1 MSSNF
6 NATLYQKNLDNFDLL
21 QGKLSK
27 IEASTMHGQ
36 LPLVWDHAKG
46 EEVYDEYGN
55 VYTDFTSGIFV
66 ANAGHSHPK
75 VVESI
80 VEATTK
86 GVLHTYT
93 YLNKYRVS
101 YLEYLLKVTPPNF
114 EKAFLTSAGSEATE
128 AGLKLMRL
136 GGIKKN
142 KRRNGVICFQGAWHG
157 RTMGA
162 QGMSGNEEQK
172 EWFGFRDPNIH
183 FLPFPYP
190 WLEKY
195 NTDPG
200 GEFLKDLNE
209 LCIKENIELDKDI
222 AGFMIETFQGYGAIF
237 YPTEYIQA
245 LDKVAKDNDIFMCFD
260 EMQSGF
266 GRTGKM
272 FGYEHYNV
280 IPDIICCGKGI
291 SSSLPLSAILTTAE
305 LIDLPGAGNMSSTH
319 SGNPIACAAAETSL
333 RVIIDEGLIENSQ
346 KMGDVLLN
354 ELEKLKNKYHNI
366 ISMVCGK
373 GLLAAVHFGSPGE
386 KLGVEIANKL
396 CFACLSKGVLLVK
409 TNRETIKFG
418 PPLSMKE
425 EKIIGSFKIIDE
437 ELGKILSSLN

>member
-1 MSSNF
+1 MSNKFSSS
-6 NATLYQKNLDNFDLL
+6 LYQKNLDNFNIL
-21 QGKLSK
+21 QNKLSK

-36 LPLVWDHAKG
+36 LPLVWDHAVG

-66 ANAGHSHPK
+66 ANAGHSHPR
-75 VVESI
+75 VVNAI

-101 YLEYLLKVTPPNF
+101 YLEYLLKVTPSNF

-142 KRRNGVICFQGAWHG
+142 KRRNGIICFQGAWHG
-157 RTMGA
+157 RTLGA

-172 EWFGFRDPNIH
+172 SWFGFKDPNIH

-190 WLEKY
+190 LLEKY
-195 NTDPG
+195 NSNS
-200 GEFLKDLNE
+200 GEQFMKDINE
-209 LCIKENIELDKDI
+209 LCARENIELDKDI

-237 YPTEYIQA
+237 YPSEYMLA
-245 LDKVAKDNDIFMCFD
+245 LDKLAKKNDIYMCFD

-266 GRTGKM
+266 GRTGKL
-272 FGYEHYNV
+272 FGYEHYSV
-280 IPDIICCGKGI
+280 TPDIICCGKGI
-291 SSSLPLSAILTTAE
+291 SSSLPLSAILTSAE

-319 SGNPIACAAAETSL
+319 SGNPIACAAAEASL
-333 RVIIDEGLIENSQ
+333 RVIIEEGLIENSE
-346 KMGDVLLN
+346 KMGKVLLD
-354 ELEKLKNKYHNI
+354 ELNRLKNKYSNV
-366 ISMVCGK
+366 ISLVCGK

-386 KLGVEIANKL
+386 QKGVEIANRL
-396 CFACLSKGVLLVK
+396 CFACLSRGILLVK

-425 EKIIGSFKIIDE
+425 DKIVNSFKIIDE
-437 ELGKILSSLN
+437 ELSKILSTL